1 MHGCVV
7 RVHVLRNR
15 ACKSLTLFAILQ
27 QSISTASLGRFFA
40 QVLYSTRSRTL
51 SSMLSAV
58 PNSIFDLSAVASKG
72 AAQGSNASPSKRR
85 EPLTATPYRS
95 LARRWP
101 SGSTTAG
108 RRCQSWTQITG
119 LRTITEGLRT
129 GRATSTGKP
138 GSGKPS
144 ARGIG
149 WVVKL
154 NCTYLLR
161 GSTINNLHRTDASAN
176 PHDLVNVQ

>member
-1 MHGCVV
+1 
-7 RVHVLRNR
+7 
-15 ACKSLTLFAILQ
+15 
-27 QSISTASLGRFFA
+27 
-40 QVLYSTRSRTL
+40 
-51 SSMLSAV
+51 MLSAV

-149 WVVKL
+149 WVVEPRTRLHIPAPRKYHQQPASYRRISKSTRFSQ
-154 NCTYLLR
+154 CTIKSLEQVTKGWQPGVVSLR
-161 GSTINNLHRTDASAN
+161 RQAHLSGCSPPPPLPDQTPAASS
-176 PHDLVNVQ
+176 LSLTS